1 MAAPRTG
8 YFVPTTFSWEIEA
21 AQDLNIDP
29 QLKELIVKL
38 YQHINILSLALNAKD
53 TGYYATEEFVNG
65 QQFFPNPT
73 LSSSTSRSPVQRQ
86 VFRKVIDFGA
96 LPNTATK
103 SVAHGITMGAGF
115 TLTRLYGAA
124 TNPSTSYIPLPFA
137 SPTALADNIQLDMDA
152 TNINITTG
160 KNQTAYTTC
169 YVVIELIKQ

>member
-21 AQDLNIDP
+21 ARDLQADP
-29 QLKELIVKL
+29 QLKELIVRL

-53 TGYYATEEFVNG
+53 TGYYTTEEFVNG
-65 QQFFPNPT
+65 QQYFPNPA
-73 LSSSTSRSPVQRQ
+73 LDSTTSQAPVPRQ

-103 SVAHGITMGAGF
+103 SVAHDITIGADF

-124 TNPSTSYIPLPFA
+124 TDPSTSFIPLPFA

-160 KNQTAYTTC
+160 SNRTGYTTC